1 MHLFGGD
8 KLWDASLFT
17 ASDDRVRGGKSQSY
31 LTVSDAGSQAT
42 FSGTLDIK
50 TLGGAGFASQ
60 RTVDD
65 APSWDLSDYSS
76 LVLDVAHADRKK
88 YTITLKDE
96 VLPKRPDG
104 REQSTISWEYDFVVE
119 AGESGADSAKVIIP
133 FKDFEPTYR
142 GKPKPD
148 AAPLDLRSVKRVSFM
163 MRSFFGTQEGD
174 FSIVFNS
181 VSVERNDDLSQGS
194 GCASAAVTSDH
205 QQPEVKAS
213 NTGLTSWIGSIFGW
227 KI

>member
-1 MHLFGGD
+1 MTEYPVQNSP
-8 KLWDASLFT
+8 WDASLFT

-31 LTVSDAGSQAT
+31 LTVSGAASQAT

-65 APSWDLSDYSS
+65 APAWDLADYGL
-76 LVLDVAHADRKK
+76 LVLDVARADGKK

-104 REQSTISWEYDFVVE
+104 REQSTVSWEYDFVVE
-119 AGESGADSAKVIIP
+119 PDESAVASKKVVIP

-148 AAPLDLRSVKRVSFM
+148 ATPLDLKNVKRVSFM
-163 MRSFFGTQEGD
+163 MR
-174 FSIVFNS
+174 
-181 VSVERNDDLSQGS
+181 R
-194 GCASAAVTSDH
+194 
-205 QQPEVKAS
+205 
-213 NTGLTSWIGSIFGW
+213 
-227 KI
+227 

>member
-1 MHLFGGD
+1 MYLFGGD
-8 KLWDASLFT
+8 KSWDASLFT

-31 LTVSDAGSQAT
+31 LTVSDTGSQAT

-60 RTVDD
+60 RTIDD
-65 APSWDLSDYSS
+65 APSWNLAAYSS
-76 LVLDVAHADRKK
+76 LVLHVARADGKK

-104 REQSTISWEYDFVVE
+104 REQSTVSWEYDFVVE
-119 AGESGADSAKVIIP
+119 AGESADGSTKVTIP

-148 AAPLDLRSVKRVSFM
+148 TAPLDLKNVKRVSFM
-163 MRSFFGTQEGD
+163 MRSFFGTQEGE

-181 VSVERNDDLSQGS
+181 VSVEGKDQSSQGS
-194 GCASAAVTSDH
+194 GNAAVAVTSGN

-213 NTGLTSWIGSIFGW
+213 NQGLTSWIGSLFGW